1 MSKQQTTCPTK
12 FNDCVITRVIVDKKF
27 NDTQVR
33 HYTIDIERL
42 RKAIKKH
49 IKIHHSLDVD
59 VTLVYSEVA
68 ASNNPILI
76 AERIVKKEFSLTEI
90 KRVQLKRTE
99 GSLPL
104 AISMMIGLLND
115 RLITDRKQ
123 LMKFIEL
130 DNCAYIYYKK
140 AHHNYMNFDV
150 NYRNIYQSILVEFD
164 IELEKLK

>member
-12 FNDCVITRVIVDKKF
+12 LNDCVITRVVVDKKF
-27 NDTQVR
+27 KDTQVR

-76 AERIVKKEFSLTEI
+76 AERIVKKEFLLTEI

-130 DNCAYIYYKK
+130 DNYAYIYYKK
-140 AHHNYMNFDV
+140 AHHNYINFDI
-150 NYRNIYQSILVEFD
+150 NYRNTYQSILSEFD
-164 IELEKLK
+164 AEIEKLK